1 MNTRTGTSPLGDLL
15 RSLDGLG
22 PEDVTQDSVSAML
35 SAVEATD
42 RALAPFLDFR
52 DDRYTRNLVRRTPL
66 FDVIVLCW
74 RPGHV
79 TPIHNHDGQRGWVRV
94 VRGALEEVAYE
105 TTAPGAHA
113 AEDACLSL
121 KSGKLIETTCG
132 VVHASEAV
140 VTVDTER
147 AIHRLGNPAPAGGE
161 NAVSLHVYS
170 KPHDTCLV
178 FDEKTGRVERRRL
191 EFDSRPE

>member
-1 MNTRTGTSPLGDLL
+1 MSPLGDLL

-22 PEDVTQDSVSAML
+22 PEDVTLNSVSEML

-42 RALAPFLDFR
+42 RALAPFLNFQ

-74 RPGHV
+74 RPGHI

-105 TTAPGAHA
+105 TSTPESPQPT
-113 AEDACLSL
+113 EDACHFL
-121 KSGKLIETTCG
+121 KSGKLSETTRG

-170 KPHDTCLV
+170 KPHDTCLI
-178 FDEKTGRVERRRL
+178 FDEETGRVERRRL
-191 EFDSRPE
+191 SFDSAAD